1 MTINT
6 STFETNLTSVINATT
21 SSTPAET
28 YLLLAKAVQASNE
41 ASATGSP
48 LLANNNLSDV
58 DDAATTRTNLG
69 LGTMA
74 VETATDYL
82 LNSTA
87 TSTYMPLAGG
97 TITGDVTI
105 SGDVNIAGVTTLD
118 EIKENISLSNTTTG
132 GIAFYAK
139 DSSVVFFNSN
149 QTTDRGINFTGDV
162 NTTLNSM
169 MGVNEVM
176 NCVVLMK
183 QGSTAYKISSISI
196 DNVSITPKWLY
207 ANTNTVGYN
216 VPNSIL
222 SYSFTIIKEAT
233 STWTVLGS
241 LVAFE

>member
-41 ASATGSP
+41 ASAAGSP

-58 DDAATTRTNLG
+58 GDAATTRTNLG
-69 LGTMA
+69 LGSMA

-105 SGDVNIAGVTTLD
+105 SGDVNITGVTTLD

-139 DSSVVFFNSN
+139 DSSVVFFNSD
-149 QTTDRGINFTGDV
+149 QTTNRAIDFTGDV
-162 NTTLNSM
+162 NTTLNSLM
-169 MGVNEVM
+169 AVNEVM
-176 NCVVLMK
+176 NCVVLAK
-183 QGSTAYKISSISI
+183 QGSTPYQINTFSI
-196 DNVSITPKWLY
+196 DNVAFTPEWLFGMTPANVAEANSIT
-207 ANTNTVGYN
+207 
-216 VPNSIL
+216 
-222 SYSFTIIKEAT
+222 SYSFTIIKEGAGT
-233 STWTVLGS
+233 YTVLGS
-241 LVAFE
+241 VVTYK